1 MDTSLPKTRTSRKV
15 KNGDISLKYKDIFLL
30 SFFLPFQLRYIPAI
44 AIIRCASNATL
55 PTIIY
60 YDAAPSMM
68 LPMNISPVLSL
79 SLSLSKRVY
88 NMIP

>member
-15 KNGDISLKYKDIFLL
+15 KNGDISLKYKRHSP

-60 YDAAPSMM
+60 YDATPSMM
-68 LPMNISPVLSL
+68 LPMNISTVSL
-79 SLSLSKRVY
+79 SLYINLY
-88 NMIP
+88 IT